1 MRWTDEQAR
10 AIGARGES
18 LLLSA
23 AAGSGKTTVLVERVL
38 RLILDD
44 GADIDRMLVVTFT
57 RAAASDMRA
66 KLSERMNA
74 LAAEGDARC
83 RDQLIRLERAS
94 ITTLHAF
101 CADFLR
107 AHFEV
112 AGVDPAFRVLDDAAR
127 QQLMDEALDEALEDA
142 YAQPAEALRALDYGR
157 GPKDV
162 RALAESLCR
171 ALEERPEPEQWLARA
186 VSPDGMIPE
195 WMAELVRA
203 AHRAIDEASVALG
216 EAAAVPGCPPHYL
229 SAVQADLSSLAKM
242 REIDEYDPLLRAI
255 QDFKPARASG
265 GRRGEVTDEEAV
277 EAVKALRDRAKSAL
291 KGVKMLDH
299 PAAQAIADARAQAPQ
314 LAELGRLAASA
325 SERFEQKKA
334 ERAGLTYAD
343 LERRT
348 LIALRDEETSRAV
361 REQFDYVF
369 VDEYQDTSDI
379 QEAIVS
385 RVARPDNLFMVGDV
399 KQSIYRFRMAEPRL
413 FIEKYARFRAGDG
426 GQLLPLT
433 RNFRSKPAVLEFVN
447 AIFERAMTGGD
458 AEIEYDALAR
468 LNPGLDASDPG
479 QPVEIHLLERA
490 AQEGEAV
497 DETVA
502 EMRAAEREGLFIARR
517 IRQMMREDST
527 LRYRDFAI
535 LTRSKTSAFTPM
547 LPMLLAEG
555 LPAYADGAAGYF
567 DAPEIALALAMLRLI
582 ANRRSDVELIAVLHS
597 PAVGL
602 SAEELAQIRIG
613 ARNVPFVDAAWKCA
627 YGVTLAD
634 SERPPREAEEKGAEP
649 SVPAGGASAE
659 IVPDGDDSA
668 LSSPEDALS
677 DGNAPA
683 ASAAGDALSD
693 GDTPA
698 SRAPED
704 ACSDGDDPVSSAA
717 KDAYSDG
724 NDSPSSSPALPDD
737 ELARRLRRFFD
748 QLESWRLRAGAV
760 GLGELVRAVL
770 DESGFYIYAGALP
783 GGAQRQANLDRLADA
798 ADAFDT
804 DVSGSL
810 VRFLSHTERL
820 RARGDGD
827 AAHLLGEN
835 DDVVRMMT
843 VHKSKGLEFRVVFGA
858 QLEKGYGGARAEL
871 LSAHRDLGIGIHH
884 FDPELRTK
892 RRTLAQSAIAARRSR
907 EDAAEELRILYVL
920 LTRARERLILVGSV
934 RGAERAERRWNALS
948 RAVFASNSHLDVLM
962 AARAAI
968 LRDGADPHSTVTLH
982 PAGELSAES
991 PGRPDPRARFD
1002 EILAEPGRFDGAAL
1016 EAEMRW
1022 QYPDPLGS
1030 AKPLKLTV
1038 SGLLRELEGP
1048 SQLPDLP
1055 ERPQFMAEEAP
1066 GRMTAAERG
1075 TAYHRAMQLIDL
1087 RALDGLDGRPLA
1099 DAIRA
1104 RLDEAVSRRLMTE
1117 AQREA
1122 VHPARLAEF
1131 LQSPVGQ
1138 RLRSAETV
1146 KREWPFNA
1154 LVRADEALS
1163 PAEAGRF
1170 AGEELLVQGT
1180 IDCCFIEDGAWI
1192 LLDYKTD
1199 RSGDLDALRD
1209 HYRAQLS
1216 VYALALERITGIPVR
1231 QRLLC
1236 LLASN
1241 AVLEV

>member
-203 AHRAIDEASVALG
+203 AHRAIDEASVALR

-314 LAELGRLAASA
+314 LAELGRLAANA

-517 IRQMMREDST
+517 IRQMMREDPT

-535 LTRSKTSAFTPM
+535 LTRSKSSAFTPM
-547 LPMLLAEG
+547 LPILLAEG

-567 DAPEIALALAMLRLI
+567 DAPEIALALAMLKLI

-613 ARNVPFVDAAWKCA
+613 ARNVPFVDAAWKRA

-634 SERPPREAEEKGAEP
+634 SERPLREAE
-649 SVPAGGASAE
+649 GGEMESGEAK
-659 IVPDGDDSA
+659 PG
-668 LSSPEDALS
+668 
-677 DGNAPA
+677 
-683 ASAAGDALSD
+683 AAGDVLSKGNNPSSD
-693 GDTPA
+693 AKKDVFSNEDDPA
-698 SRAPED
+698 SGLAEEIL
-704 ACSDGDDPVSSAA
+704 SEGD
-717 KDAYSDG
+717 
-724 NDSPSSSPALPDD
+724 DSPSSSPALPDD

-798 ADAFDT
+798 ADAFDA

-934 RGAERAERRWNALS
+934 RGAERAGRRWNALS

-1022 QYPDPLGS
+1022 RYPDPLGS
-1030 AKPLKLTV
+1030 ARPLKLTV

-1087 RALDGLDGRPLA
+1087 RALDGLDGRLLA

-1122 VHPARLAEF
+1122 VRPSRLAEF

-1138 RLRSAETV
+1138 RLRRAETV

>member
-203 AHRAIDEASVALG
+203 AHRAIDEASVALR

-314 LAELGRLAASA
+314 LAELGRLAANA

-479 QPVEIHLLERA
+479 QSVEIHLLERA

-517 IRQMMREDST
+517 IRQMMREDPT

-535 LTRSKTSAFTPM
+535 LTRSKASAFTPM

-567 DAPEIALALAMLRLI
+567 DAPEIALALAMLKLI

-613 ARNVPFVDAAWKCA
+613 ARNVPFVDAAWKRA

-634 SERPPREAEEKGAEP
+634 SERPPSEAE
-649 SVPAGGASAE
+649 GGEMESGEAK
-659 IVPDGDDSA
+659 PG
-668 LSSPEDALS
+668 
-677 DGNAPA
+677 
-683 ASAAGDALSD
+683 AAGDVLSN
-693 GDTPA
+693 GDNPSSDATKDVFSNEDDPA
-698 SRAPED
+698 SGLAEEIL
-704 ACSDGDDPVSSAA
+704 SEGD
-717 KDAYSDG
+717 
-724 NDSPSSSPALPDD
+724 DSPSSSPALPDD
-737 ELARRLRRFFD
+737 ELARQLRRFFD

-798 ADAFDT
+798 ADAFDA

-934 RGAERAERRWNALS
+934 RGAERAGRRWNALS

-991 PGRPDPRARFD
+991 LGRPDPRARFD

-1022 QYPDPLGS
+1022 RYPDPLGS

-1117 AQREA
+1117 VQREA
-1122 VHPARLAEF
+1122 VRPSRLAEF

-1138 RLRSAETV
+1138 RLRRAETV

>member
-291 KGVKMLDH
+291 KGMKMLDH

-348 LIALRDEETSRAV
+348 LIALQDEETSRAV

-517 IRQMMREDST
+517 IRQMMREDPT

-535 LTRSKTSAFTPM
+535 LTRSKSSAFTPM

-613 ARNVPFVDAAWKCA
+613 ARNVPFVDAAWKRA

-634 SERPPREAEEKGAEP
+634 SERPLREAE
-649 SVPAGGASAE
+649 GGEMESGEAK
-659 IVPDGDDSA
+659 PG
-668 LSSPEDALS
+668 
-677 DGNAPA
+677 
-683 ASAAGDALSD
+683 AAGDVLSKGNNPSSD
-693 GDTPA
+693 ATKDVFSNEDDPA
-698 SRAPED
+698 SGLAEEIL
-704 ACSDGDDPVSSAA
+704 SEGD
-717 KDAYSDG
+717 
-724 NDSPSSSPALPDD
+724 DSPSSSPALPDD

-760 GLGELVRAVL
+760 GLGELVRTVL

-798 ADAFDT
+798 ADAFDA

-858 QLEKGYGGARAEL
+858 QLEKGYGGARAVL

-934 RGAERAERRWNALS
+934 RGAERAGRRWNALS

-1087 RALDGLDGRPLA
+1087 RALDGLDGRSLA

-1122 VHPARLAEF
+1122 VRPSRLAEF

-1138 RLRSAETV
+1138 RLRRAETV

-1163 PAEAGRF
+1163 PVEAGRF

>member
-291 KGVKMLDH
+291 KGMKMLDH

-348 LIALRDEETSRAV
+348 LIALQDEETSRAV

-517 IRQMMREDST
+517 IRQMMREDPT

-535 LTRSKTSAFTPM
+535 LTRSKSSAFTPM

-567 DAPEIALALAMLRLI
+567 DAPEIALALAMLKLI

-613 ARNVPFVDAAWKCA
+613 ARNVPFVDAAWKRA

-634 SERPPREAEEKGAEP
+634 SERPPSEAE
-649 SVPAGGASAE
+649 GGEMESGEAK
-659 IVPDGDDSA
+659 PG
-668 LSSPEDALS
+668 
-677 DGNAPA
+677 
-683 ASAAGDALSD
+683 AAGDVLFNGDNPSSD
-693 GDTPA
+693 ATKDVFSNEDDPA
-698 SRAPED
+698 SGLAEEIL
-704 ACSDGDDPVSSAA
+704 SEGD
-717 KDAYSDG
+717 
-724 NDSPSSSPALPDD
+724 DSPSSSPALPDD

-798 ADAFDT
+798 ADAFDA

-934 RGAERAERRWNALS
+934 RGAERAGRRWNALS
-948 RAVFASNSHLDVLM
+948 RAIFASNSHLDVLM

-1002 EILAEPGRFDGAAL
+1002 EILAEPDRFDGAAL

-1030 AKPLKLTV
+1030 ARPLKLTV

-1087 RALDGLDGRPLA
+1087 RALDGLDGRLLA

-1104 RLDEAVSRRLMTE
+1104 RLDEGVSRRLMTE

-1122 VHPARLAEF
+1122 VRPSRLAEF

-1138 RLRSAETV
+1138 RLRRAETV

>member
-142 YAQPAEALRALDYGR
+142 YAQPTEALRALDYGR

-203 AHRAIDEASVALG
+203 AHRAIDEASVALR

-314 LAELGRLAASA
+314 LAELGRLATNA

-385 RVARPDNLFMVGDV
+385 RMARPDNLFMVGDV

-517 IRQMMREDST
+517 IRQMMREDPT

-535 LTRSKTSAFTPM
+535 LTRSKSSAFTPM

-567 DAPEIALALAMLRLI
+567 DAPEIALALAMLKLI

-613 ARNVPFVDAAWKCA
+613 ARNVPFVDAAWKRA

-634 SERPPREAEEKGAEP
+634 SERPPSEAE
-649 SVPAGGASAE
+649 GGEMESGEAK
-659 IVPDGDDSA
+659 PG
-668 LSSPEDALS
+668 
-677 DGNAPA
+677 
-683 ASAAGDALSD
+683 AAGDVLSKGNNPSSD
-693 GDTPA
+693 AKKDVFSNEDDPA
-698 SRAPED
+698 SGLAEEIL
-704 ACSDGDDPVSSAA
+704 SEGDNP
-717 KDAYSDG
+717 
-724 NDSPSSSPALPDD
+724 PSGSPALPDD

-798 ADAFDT
+798 ADAFDA

-934 RGAERAERRWNALS
+934 RGAERAGRRWNALS

-1087 RALDGLDGRPLA
+1087 RALDGLDGRLLA

-1138 RLRSAETV
+1138 RLRRAETV

>member
-517 IRQMMREDST
+517 IRQMMREDPT

-535 LTRSKTSAFTPM
+535 LTRSKSSAFTPM

-567 DAPEIALALAMLRLI
+567 DAPEIALALAMLKLI

-613 ARNVPFVDAAWKCA
+613 ARNVPFVDAAWKRA

-634 SERPPREAEEKGAEP
+634 SERPPREAE
-649 SVPAGGASAE
+649 GGEMESGEAK
-659 IVPDGDDSA
+659 PG
-668 LSSPEDALS
+668 
-677 DGNAPA
+677 
-683 ASAAGDALSD
+683 AAGDVLSNGNNLSSD
-693 GDTPA
+693 ATKDVFSNEDDPA
-698 SRAPED
+698 SGLAEEIL
-704 ACSDGDDPVSSAA
+704 SEGD
-717 KDAYSDG
+717 
-724 NDSPSSSPALPDD
+724 DSPSSSPALPDD

-798 ADAFDT
+798 ADAFDA

-934 RGAERAERRWNALS
+934 RGAERAGRRWNALS

-1087 RALDGLDGRPLA
+1087 RALDGLDGRSLA

-1122 VHPARLAEF
+1122 VRPSRLAEF

-1138 RLRSAETV
+1138 RLRRAETV

>member
-255 QDFKPARASG
+255 QDFRPARASG

-314 LAELGRLAASA
+314 LAELGRLAANA

-385 RVARPDNLFMVGDV
+385 RMARPDNLFMVGDV

-517 IRQMMREDST
+517 IRQMMREDPT

-535 LTRSKTSAFTPM
+535 LTRSKSSAFTPM

-613 ARNVPFVDAAWKCA
+613 ARNVPFVDAAWKRA

-634 SERPPREAEEKGAEP
+634 SERPPREAE
-649 SVPAGGASAE
+649 GGEMESGEAK
-659 IVPDGDDSA
+659 PG
-668 LSSPEDALS
+668 
-677 DGNAPA
+677 
-683 ASAAGDALSD
+683 AAGDVLSNGNNLSSD
-693 GDTPA
+693 ATKDVFSNEDDPA
-698 SRAPED
+698 SGLAEEIL
-704 ACSDGDDPVSSAA
+704 SEGD
-717 KDAYSDG
+717 
-724 NDSPSSSPALPDD
+724 DSPSSSPALPDD

-798 ADAFDT
+798 ADAFDA

-934 RGAERAERRWNALS
+934 RGAERAGRRWNALS

-1002 EILAEPGRFDGAAL
+1002 EILAEPDRFDGAAL

-1030 AKPLKLTV
+1030 ARPLKLTV

-1087 RALDGLDGRPLA
+1087 RALDGLDGRSLA

-1104 RLDEAVSRRLMTE
+1104 RLDEGVSRRLMTE

-1131 LQSPVGQ
+1131 LQNPVGQ
-1138 RLRSAETV
+1138 RLRRAETV

>member
-203 AHRAIDEASVALG
+203 AHRAIDEASVALR

-255 QDFKPARASG
+255 QDFRPARASG

-314 LAELGRLAASA
+314 LAELGRLAANA

-385 RVARPDNLFMVGDV
+385 RMARPDNLFMVGDV

-517 IRQMMREDST
+517 IRQMMREDPT

-535 LTRSKTSAFTPM
+535 LTRSKSSAFTPM

-613 ARNVPFVDAAWKCA
+613 ARNVPFVDAAWKRA

-634 SERPPREAEEKGAEP
+634 SERPPREAE
-649 SVPAGGASAE
+649 GGEMESGEAK
-659 IVPDGDDSA
+659 PG
-668 LSSPEDALS
+668 
-677 DGNAPA
+677 
-683 ASAAGDALSD
+683 AAGDVLSNGNNLSSD
-693 GDTPA
+693 ATKDVFSNEDDPA
-698 SRAPED
+698 SGLAEEIL
-704 ACSDGDDPVSSAA
+704 SEGD
-717 KDAYSDG
+717 
-724 NDSPSSSPALPDD
+724 DSPSSSPALPDD

-858 QLEKGYGGARAEL
+858 QIEKGYGGARAEL

-934 RGAERAERRWNALS
+934 RGAERAGRRWNALS

-1002 EILAEPGRFDGAAL
+1002 EILAEPDRFDGAAL

-1030 AKPLKLTV
+1030 ARPLKLTV

-1087 RALDGLDGRPLA
+1087 RALDGLDGRSLA

-1131 LQSPVGQ
+1131 LQNPVGQ
-1138 RLRSAETV
+1138 RLRRAETV

>member
-203 AHRAIDEASVALG
+203 AHRAIDEASVALR

-255 QDFKPARASG
+255 QDFRPARASG

-299 PAAQAIADARAQAPQ
+299 PAAQAIADARAQRPQ
-314 LAELGRLAASA
+314 LCELGRLATAA
-325 SERFEQKKA
+325 AARFEEKKR

-348 LIALRDEETSRAV
+348 LDALRDDGVARAAQ
-361 REQFDYVF
+361 EAFDYVF
-369 VDEYQDTSDI
+369 IDEYQDTSDI
-379 QEAIVS
+379 QEAIIS
-385 RVARPDNLFMVGDV
+385 RVARADNRFMVGDV

-413 FIEKYARFRAGDG
+413 FIEKYDRFRAGCG
-426 GQLLPLT
+426 GTLLPLT

-517 IRQMMREDST
+517 IRQMMREDPT

-535 LTRSKTSAFTPM
+535 LTRSKSSAFTPM

-613 ARNVPFVDAAWKCA
+613 ARNVPFVDAAWKRA

-634 SERPPREAEEKGAEP
+634 SERPP
-649 SVPAGGASAE
+649 
-659 IVPDGDDSA
+659 
-668 LSSPEDALS
+668 
-677 DGNAPA
+677 
-683 ASAAGDALSD
+683 
-693 GDTPA
+693 
-698 SRAPED
+698 
-704 ACSDGDDPVSSAA
+704 
-717 KDAYSDG
+717 
-724 NDSPSSSPALPDD
+724 
-737 ELARRLRRFFD
+737 ARR
-748 QLESWRLRAGAV
+748 
-760 GLGELVRAVL
+760 
-770 DESGFYIYAGALP
+770 
-783 GGAQRQANLDRLADA
+783 
-798 ADAFDT
+798 
-804 DVSGSL
+804 
-810 VRFLSHTERL
+810 
-820 RARGDGD
+820 
-827 AAHLLGEN
+827 
-835 DDVVRMMT
+835 
-843 VHKSKGLEFRVVFGA
+843 
-858 QLEKGYGGARAEL
+858 
-871 LSAHRDLGIGIHH
+871 
-884 FDPELRTK
+884 
-892 RRTLAQSAIAARRSR
+892 
-907 EDAAEELRILYVL
+907 
-920 LTRARERLILVGSV
+920 
-934 RGAERAERRWNALS
+934 RAERWNPGKRNPVRPGMFFPMEITCRLTRQKMSFPTKMIRHLAWQRKSFPKEMIRRPVRLRFPTTS
-948 RAVFASNSHLDVLM
+948 SPGGFAGSSTSSNRGGCARARSGWASWCAPCSTRAAFTSTPARCP
-962 AARAAI
+962 AARSA
-968 LRDGADPHSTVTLH
+968 RPTSTGWPT
-982 PAGELSAES
+982 P
-991 PGRPDPRARFD
+991 P
-1002 EILAEPGRFDGAAL
+1002 
-1016 EAEMRW
+1016 MRST
-1022 QYPDPLGS
+1022 P
-1030 AKPLKLTV
+1030 
-1038 SGLLRELEGP
+1038 
-1048 SQLPDLP
+1048 
-1055 ERPQFMAEEAP
+1055 MC
-1066 GRMTAAERG
+1066 
-1075 TAYHRAMQLIDL
+1075 
-1087 RALDGLDGRPLA
+1087 
-1099 DAIRA
+1099 
-1104 RLDEAVSRRLMTE
+1104 
-1117 AQREA
+1117 
-1122 VHPARLAEF
+1122 PAR
-1131 LQSPVGQ
+1131 S
-1138 RLRSAETV
+1138 SA
-1146 KREWPFNA
+1146 F
-1154 LVRADEALS
+1154 
-1163 PAEAGRF
+1163 
-1170 AGEELLVQGT
+1170 
-1180 IDCCFIEDGAWI
+1180 
-1192 LLDYKTD
+1192 
-1199 RSGDLDALRD
+1199 
-1209 HYRAQLS
+1209 
-1216 VYALALERITGIPVR
+1216 
-1231 QRLLC
+1231 
-1236 LLASN
+1236 
-1241 AVLEV
+1241 

>member
-255 QDFKPARASG
+255 QDFRPARASG

-348 LIALRDEETSRAV
+348 LIALQDEETSRAV

-517 IRQMMREDST
+517 IRQMMREDPT

-535 LTRSKTSAFTPM
+535 LTRSKSSAFTPM

-613 ARNVPFVDAAWKCA
+613 ARNVPFVDAAWKRA

-634 SERPPREAEEKGAEP
+634 SERPLREAE
-649 SVPAGGASAE
+649 GGEMESGEAK
-659 IVPDGDDSA
+659 PG
-668 LSSPEDALS
+668 
-677 DGNAPA
+677 
-683 ASAAGDALSD
+683 AAGDVLSKGNNPSSD
-693 GDTPA
+693 ATKDVFSNEDDPA
-698 SRAPED
+698 SGLAEEIL
-704 ACSDGDDPVSSAA
+704 SEGD
-717 KDAYSDG
+717 
-724 NDSPSSSPALPDD
+724 DSPSSSPALPDD

-798 ADAFDT
+798 ADAFDA

-934 RGAERAERRWNALS
+934 RGAERAGRRWNALS

-1002 EILAEPGRFDGAAL
+1002 EILAEPDRFDGAAL

-1087 RALDGLDGRPLA
+1087 RALDGLDGRSLA

-1122 VHPARLAEF
+1122 VRPSRLAEF

-1138 RLRSAETV
+1138 RLRRAETV

>member
-479 QPVEIHLLERA
+479 QTVEIHLLERA

-517 IRQMMREDST
+517 IRQMMREDPT

-535 LTRSKTSAFTPM
+535 LTRSKSSAFTPM

-567 DAPEIALALAMLRLI
+567 DAPEIALALAMLKLI

-613 ARNVPFVDAAWKCA
+613 ARNVPFVDAAWKRA

-634 SERPPREAEEKGAEP
+634 SERPLREAE
-649 SVPAGGASAE
+649 GGEMESGEAK
-659 IVPDGDDSA
+659 PG
-668 LSSPEDALS
+668 
-677 DGNAPA
+677 
-683 ASAAGDALSD
+683 AAGDVLSNGNNPSSD
-693 GDTPA
+693 ATKDVFSNEDDPA
-698 SRAPED
+698 SGLAEEIL
-704 ACSDGDDPVSSAA
+704 SEGDNP
-717 KDAYSDG
+717 
-724 NDSPSSSPALPDD
+724 PSSSPALPDD

-798 ADAFDT
+798 ADAFDA

-934 RGAERAERRWNALS
+934 RGAERAGRRWNALS

-1030 AKPLKLTV
+1030 ARPLKLTV

-1087 RALDGLDGRPLA
+1087 RALDGLDGRLLA

-1122 VHPARLAEF
+1122 VRPSRLAEF

-1138 RLRSAETV
+1138 RLRRAETV

>member
-203 AHRAIDEASVALG
+203 AHRAIDEASVALR

-255 QDFKPARASG
+255 QDFRPARASG

-314 LAELGRLAASA
+314 LAELGRLAANA

-385 RVARPDNLFMVGDV
+385 RMARPDNLFMVGDV

-517 IRQMMREDST
+517 IRQMMREDPT

-535 LTRSKTSAFTPM
+535 LTRSKSSAFTPM

-613 ARNVPFVDAAWKCA
+613 ARNVPFVDAAWKRA

-634 SERPPREAEEKGAEP
+634 SERPPREAE
-649 SVPAGGASAE
+649 GGEMESGEAK
-659 IVPDGDDSA
+659 PG
-668 LSSPEDALS
+668 
-677 DGNAPA
+677 
-683 ASAAGDALSD
+683 AAGDVLSNGNNLSSD
-693 GDTPA
+693 ATKDVFSNEDDPA
-698 SRAPED
+698 SGLAEEIL
-704 ACSDGDDPVSSAA
+704 SEGD
-717 KDAYSDG
+717 
-724 NDSPSSSPALPDD
+724 DSPSSSPALPDD

-934 RGAERAERRWNALS
+934 RGAERAGRRWNALS

-1002 EILAEPGRFDGAAL
+1002 EILAEPDRFDGAAL

-1030 AKPLKLTV
+1030 ARPLKLTV

-1087 RALDGLDGRPLA
+1087 RALDGLDGRSLA

-1131 LQSPVGQ
+1131 LQNPVGQ
-1138 RLRSAETV
+1138 RLRRAETV

>member
-203 AHRAIDEASVALG
+203 AHRAIDEASVALR

-314 LAELGRLAASA
+314 LAELGRLAANA

-479 QPVEIHLLERA
+479 QSVEIHLLERA

-517 IRQMMREDST
+517 IRQMMREDPT

-535 LTRSKTSAFTPM
+535 LTRSKASAFTPM

-567 DAPEIALALAMLRLI
+567 DAPEIALALAMLKLI

-613 ARNVPFVDAAWKCA
+613 ARNVPFVDAAWKRA

-634 SERPPREAEEKGAEP
+634 SERPPSEAE
-649 SVPAGGASAE
+649 GGEMESGEAK
-659 IVPDGDDSA
+659 PG
-668 LSSPEDALS
+668 
-677 DGNAPA
+677 
-683 ASAAGDALSD
+683 AAGDVLSN
-693 GDTPA
+693 GDNPSSDATKDVFSNEDDPA
-698 SRAPED
+698 SGLAEEIL
-704 ACSDGDDPVSSAA
+704 SEGD
-717 KDAYSDG
+717 
-724 NDSPSSSPALPDD
+724 DSPSSSPALPDD
-737 ELARRLRRFFD
+737 ELARQLRRFFD

-798 ADAFDT
+798 ADAFDA

-934 RGAERAERRWNALS
+934 RGAERAGRRWNALS

-991 PGRPDPRARFD
+991 LGRPDPRARFD

-1117 AQREA
+1117 VQREA
-1122 VHPARLAEF
+1122 VRPSRLAEF

-1138 RLRSAETV
+1138 RLRRAETV

>member
-203 AHRAIDEASVALG
+203 AHRAIDEASVALR

-314 LAELGRLAASA
+314 LAELGRLAANA

-517 IRQMMREDST
+517 IRQMMREDPT

-535 LTRSKTSAFTPM
+535 LTRSKSSAFTPM

-567 DAPEIALALAMLRLI
+567 DAPEIALALAMLKLI

-613 ARNVPFVDAAWKCA
+613 ARNVPFVDAAWKRA

-634 SERPPREAEEKGAEP
+634 SERPLREAE
-649 SVPAGGASAE
+649 GGEMESGEAK
-659 IVPDGDDSA
+659 PG
-668 LSSPEDALS
+668 
-677 DGNAPA
+677 
-683 ASAAGDALSD
+683 AAGDVLSKGNNPSSD
-693 GDTPA
+693 ATKDVFSNEDDPA
-698 SRAPED
+698 SGLAEEIL
-704 ACSDGDDPVSSAA
+704 SEGDDP
-717 KDAYSDG
+717 
-724 NDSPSSSPALPDD
+724 PSGSPALPDD

-798 ADAFDT
+798 ADAFDA

-934 RGAERAERRWNALS
+934 RGAERAGRRWNALS
-948 RAVFASNSHLDVLM
+948 RAIFASNSHLDVLM

-1002 EILAEPGRFDGAAL
+1002 EILAEPDRFDGAAL

-1022 QYPDPLGS
+1022 RYPDPLGS

-1122 VHPARLAEF
+1122 VRPSRLAEF

-1138 RLRSAETV
+1138 RLRRAETV

>member
-203 AHRAIDEASVALG
+203 AHRAIDEASVALR

-255 QDFKPARASG
+255 QDFRPARASG

-314 LAELGRLAASA
+314 LAELGRLAANA

-385 RVARPDNLFMVGDV
+385 RMARPDNLFMVGDV

-517 IRQMMREDST
+517 IRQMMREDPT

-535 LTRSKTSAFTPM
+535 LTRSKSSAFTPM

-613 ARNVPFVDAAWKCA
+613 ARNVPFVDAAWKRA

-634 SERPPREAEEKGAEP
+634 SERPPREAE
-649 SVPAGGASAE
+649 GGEMESGEAK
-659 IVPDGDDSA
+659 PG
-668 LSSPEDALS
+668 
-677 DGNAPA
+677 
-683 ASAAGDALSD
+683 AAGDVLSNGNNLSSD
-693 GDTPA
+693 ATKDVFSNEDDPA
-698 SRAPED
+698 SGLAEEIL
-704 ACSDGDDPVSSAA
+704 SEGD
-717 KDAYSDG
+717 
-724 NDSPSSSPALPDD
+724 DSPSSSPALPDD

-843 VHKSKGLEFRVVFGA
+843 VHKSKGLEFRA
-858 QLEKGYGGARAEL
+858 QIEKGYGGARAEL

-934 RGAERAERRWNALS
+934 RGAERAGRRWNALS

-1002 EILAEPGRFDGAAL
+1002 EILAEPDRFDGAAL

-1030 AKPLKLTV
+1030 ARPLKLTV

-1087 RALDGLDGRPLA
+1087 RALDGLDGRSLA

-1131 LQSPVGQ
+1131 LQNPVGQ
-1138 RLRSAETV
+1138 RLRRAETV

>member
-203 AHRAIDEASVALG
+203 AHRAIDEASVALR

-255 QDFKPARASG
+255 QAFKPARASG

-314 LAELGRLAASA
+314 LAELGRLAANA

-517 IRQMMREDST
+517 IRQMMREDPT

-535 LTRSKTSAFTPM
+535 LTRSKSSAFTPM

-567 DAPEIALALAMLRLI
+567 DAPEIALALAMLKLI

-613 ARNVPFVDAAWKCA
+613 ARNVPFVDAAWKRA

-634 SERPPREAEEKGAEP
+634 SERPLREAE
-649 SVPAGGASAE
+649 GGEMESGEAK
-659 IVPDGDDSA
+659 PG
-668 LSSPEDALS
+668 
-677 DGNAPA
+677 
-683 ASAAGDALSD
+683 AAGDVLSKGNNPSSD
-693 GDTPA
+693 ATKDVFSNEDDPA
-698 SRAPED
+698 SGLAEEIL
-704 ACSDGDDPVSSAA
+704 SEGD
-717 KDAYSDG
+717 
-724 NDSPSSSPALPDD
+724 DSPSSSPALPDD

-798 ADAFDT
+798 ADAFDA

-810 VRFLSHTERL
+810 IRFLSHTERL

-934 RGAERAERRWNALS
+934 RGAERAGRRWNALS

-1002 EILAEPGRFDGAAL
+1002 EILAEPDRFDGAAL

-1122 VHPARLAEF
+1122 VRPSRLAEF

-1138 RLRSAETV
+1138 RLRRAETV

>member
-203 AHRAIDEASVALG
+203 AHRAIDEASVALR

-314 LAELGRLAASA
+314 LAELGRLAANA

-479 QPVEIHLLERA
+479 QSVEIHLLERA

-517 IRQMMREDST
+517 IRQMMREDPT

-535 LTRSKTSAFTPM
+535 LTRSKASAFTPM

-567 DAPEIALALAMLRLI
+567 DAPEIALALAMLKLI

-613 ARNVPFVDAAWKCA
+613 ARNVPFVDAAWKRA

-634 SERPPREAEEKGAEP
+634 SERPPSEAE
-649 SVPAGGASAE
+649 GGEMESGEAK
-659 IVPDGDDSA
+659 PG
-668 LSSPEDALS
+668 
-677 DGNAPA
+677 
-683 ASAAGDALSD
+683 AAGDVLSN
-693 GDTPA
+693 GDNPSSDATKDVFSNEDDPA
-698 SRAPED
+698 SGLAEEIL
-704 ACSDGDDPVSSAA
+704 SEGD
-717 KDAYSDG
+717 
-724 NDSPSSSPALPDD
+724 DSPSSSPVLPDD

-798 ADAFDT
+798 ADAFDA

-858 QLEKGYGGARAEL
+858 QLEKGYGGARAVL

-934 RGAERAERRWNALS
+934 RGAERAGRRWNALS

-1002 EILAEPGRFDGAAL
+1002 EILAEPDRFDGAAL

-1030 AKPLKLTV
+1030 ARPLKLTV

-1087 RALDGLDGRPLA
+1087 RALDGLDGRSLA

-1122 VHPARLAEF
+1122 VRPSRLAEF

-1138 RLRSAETV
+1138 RLRRAETV

-1199 RSGDLDALRD
+1199 RSGDLDALRA

>member
-1 MRWTDEQAR
+1 M
-10 AIGARGES
+10 
-18 LLLSA
+18 
-23 AAGSGKTTVLVERVL
+23 
-38 RLILDD
+38 
-44 GADIDRMLVVTFT
+44 
-57 RAAASDMRA
+57 
-66 KLSERMNA
+66 
-74 LAAEGDARC
+74 
-83 RDQLIRLERAS
+83 
-94 ITTLHAF
+94 
-101 CADFLR
+101 
-107 AHFEV
+107 
-112 AGVDPAFRVLDDAAR
+112 
-127 QQLMDEALDEALEDA
+127 
-142 YAQPAEALRALDYGR
+142 
-157 GPKDV
+157 
-162 RALAESLCR
+162 
-171 ALEERPEPEQWLARA
+171 
-186 VSPDGMIPE
+186 
-195 WMAELVRA
+195 
-203 AHRAIDEASVALG
+203 
-216 EAAAVPGCPPHYL
+216 
-229 SAVQADLSSLAKM
+229 
-242 REIDEYDPLLRAI
+242 
-255 QDFKPARASG
+255 
-265 GRRGEVTDEEAV
+265 
-277 EAVKALRDRAKSAL
+277 
-291 KGVKMLDH
+291 
-299 PAAQAIADARAQAPQ
+299 
-314 LAELGRLAASA
+314 
-325 SERFEQKKA
+325 
-334 ERAGLTYAD
+334 
-343 LERRT
+343 
-348 LIALRDEETSRAV
+348 
-361 REQFDYVF
+361 
-369 VDEYQDTSDI
+369 
-379 QEAIVS
+379 
-385 RVARPDNLFMVGDV
+385 
-399 KQSIYRFRMAEPRL
+399 
-413 FIEKYARFRAGDG
+413 
-426 GQLLPLT
+426 
-433 RNFRSKPAVLEFVN
+433 
-447 AIFERAMTGGD
+447 
-458 AEIEYDALAR
+458 
-468 LNPGLDASDPG
+468 
-479 QPVEIHLLERA
+479 
-490 AQEGEAV
+490 
-497 DETVA
+497 
-502 EMRAAEREGLFIARR
+502 
-517 IRQMMREDST
+517 
-527 LRYRDFAI
+527 
-535 LTRSKTSAFTPM
+535 
-547 LPMLLAEG
+547 
-555 LPAYADGAAGYF
+555 
-567 DAPEIALALAMLRLI
+567 
-582 ANRRSDVELIAVLHS
+582 
-597 PAVGL
+597 
-602 SAEELAQIRIG
+602 
-613 ARNVPFVDAAWKCA
+613 
-627 YGVTLAD
+627 
-634 SERPPREAEEKGAEP
+634 
-649 SVPAGGASAE
+649 
-659 IVPDGDDSA
+659 
-668 LSSPEDALS
+668 
-677 DGNAPA
+677 
-683 ASAAGDALSD
+683 
-693 GDTPA
+693 
-698 SRAPED
+698 
-704 ACSDGDDPVSSAA
+704 
-717 KDAYSDG
+717 
-724 NDSPSSSPALPDD
+724 
-737 ELARRLRRFFD
+737 
-748 QLESWRLRAGAV
+748 
-760 GLGELVRAVL
+760 L

-798 ADAFDT
+798 ADAFDA

-810 VRFLSHTERL
+810 VRFLRHTERL

-934 RGAERAERRWNALS
+934 RGAERAGRRWNALS

-1002 EILAEPGRFDGAAL
+1002 EILAEPDRFDGAAL

-1087 RALDGLDGRPLA
+1087 RALDGLDGRSLA

-1216 VYALALERITGIPVR
+1216 VYALALERITGILVR

>member
-83 RDQLIRLERAS
+83 CDQLIRLERAS

-203 AHRAIDEASVALG
+203 AHRAIDEASVALR

-517 IRQMMREDST
+517 IRQMMREDPT

-535 LTRSKTSAFTPM
+535 LTRSKSSAFTPM

-567 DAPEIALALAMLRLI
+567 DAPEIALALAMLKLI

-613 ARNVPFVDAAWKCA
+613 ARNVPFVDAAWKRA

-634 SERPPREAEEKGAEP
+634 SERPPSEAE
-649 SVPAGGASAE
+649 GGEMESGEAK
-659 IVPDGDDSA
+659 PG
-668 LSSPEDALS
+668 
-677 DGNAPA
+677 
-683 ASAAGDALSD
+683 AAGDVLSKGNNPSSD
-693 GDTPA
+693 AKKDVFSNEDDPA
-698 SRAPED
+698 SGLAEEIL
-704 ACSDGDDPVSSAA
+704 SEGDNP
-717 KDAYSDG
+717 
-724 NDSPSSSPALPDD
+724 PSGSPALPDD

-798 ADAFDT
+798 ADAFDA

-934 RGAERAERRWNALS
+934 RGAERAGRRWNALS

-1087 RALDGLDGRPLA
+1087 RALDGLDGRLLA

-1138 RLRSAETV
+1138 RLRRAETV

>member
-186 VSPDGMIPE
+186 VSPAGMIPE

-517 IRQMMREDST
+517 IRQMMREDPT

-535 LTRSKTSAFTPM
+535 LTRSKSSAFTPM

-567 DAPEIALALAMLRLI
+567 DAPEIALALAMLKLI

-613 ARNVPFVDAAWKCA
+613 ARNVPFVDAAWKRA

-634 SERPPREAEEKGAEP
+634 SERPLREAE
-649 SVPAGGASAE
+649 GGEMESGEAK
-659 IVPDGDDSA
+659 PG
-668 LSSPEDALS
+668 
-677 DGNAPA
+677 
-683 ASAAGDALSD
+683 AAGDVLSNGNNPSSD
-693 GDTPA
+693 ATKDVFSNEDDPA
-698 SRAPED
+698 SGLAEEIL
-704 ACSDGDDPVSSAA
+704 SEGDNP
-717 KDAYSDG
+717 
-724 NDSPSSSPALPDD
+724 PSSSPALPDD

-934 RGAERAERRWNALS
+934 RGAERAGRRWNALS

-1087 RALDGLDGRPLA
+1087 RALDGLDGRLLA

-1122 VHPARLAEF
+1122 VRPSRLAEF

-1138 RLRSAETV
+1138 RLRRAETV

>member
-203 AHRAIDEASVALG
+203 AHRAIDEASVALR

-314 LAELGRLAASA
+314 LAELGRLAANA

-468 LNPGLDASDPG
+468 LNPSLDASDPG

-517 IRQMMREDST
+517 IRQMMREDPT

-535 LTRSKTSAFTPM
+535 LTRSKSSAFTPM

-567 DAPEIALALAMLRLI
+567 DAPEIALALAMLKLI

-613 ARNVPFVDAAWKCA
+613 ARNVPFVDAAWKRA

-634 SERPPREAEEKGAEP
+634 SERPPREAE
-649 SVPAGGASAE
+649 GGEMESGEAK
-659 IVPDGDDSA
+659 PG
-668 LSSPEDALS
+668 
-677 DGNAPA
+677 
-683 ASAAGDALSD
+683 AAGDVLSNGNNLSSD
-693 GDTPA
+693 ATKDVFSNEDDPA
-698 SRAPED
+698 SGLAEEIL
-704 ACSDGDDPVSSAA
+704 SEGD
-717 KDAYSDG
+717 
-724 NDSPSSSPALPDD
+724 DSPSSSPALPDD

-798 ADAFDT
+798 ADAFDA

-934 RGAERAERRWNALS
+934 RGAERAGRRWNALS

-1087 RALDGLDGRPLA
+1087 RALDGLDGRSLA

-1122 VHPARLAEF
+1122 VRPSRLAEF

-1138 RLRSAETV
+1138 RLRRAETV

>member
-142 YAQPAEALRALDYGR
+142 YAQPTEALRALDYGR

-203 AHRAIDEASVALG
+203 AHRAIDEASVALR

-242 REIDEYDPLLRAI
+242 REIDEFDPLLRAI

-517 IRQMMREDST
+517 IRQMMREDPT

-535 LTRSKTSAFTPM
+535 LTRSKSSAFTPM

-567 DAPEIALALAMLRLI
+567 DAPEIALALAMLKLI

-613 ARNVPFVDAAWKCA
+613 ARNVPFVDAAWKRA

-634 SERPPREAEEKGAEP
+634 SERPPSEAE
-649 SVPAGGASAE
+649 GGEMESGEAK
-659 IVPDGDDSA
+659 PG
-668 LSSPEDALS
+668 
-677 DGNAPA
+677 
-683 ASAAGDALSD
+683 AAGDVLSKGNNPSSD
-693 GDTPA
+693 AKKDVFSNEDDPA
-698 SRAPED
+698 SGLAEEIL
-704 ACSDGDDPVSSAA
+704 SEGDNP
-717 KDAYSDG
+717 
-724 NDSPSSSPALPDD
+724 PSGSPALPDD

-798 ADAFDT
+798 ADAFDA

-843 VHKSKGLEFRVVFGA
+843 VHNSKGLEFRVVFGA

-934 RGAERAERRWNALS
+934 RGAERAGRRWNALS

-1002 EILAEPGRFDGAAL
+1002 EILAEPDRFDGAAL

-1022 QYPDPLGS
+1022 RYPDPLGS
-1030 AKPLKLTV
+1030 ARPLKLTV

-1087 RALDGLDGRPLA
+1087 RALDGLDGRLLA

-1122 VHPARLAEF
+1122 VRPSRLAEF

-1138 RLRSAETV
+1138 RLRRAETV

>member
-142 YAQPAEALRALDYGR
+142 YAQPTEALRALDYGR

-203 AHRAIDEASVALG
+203 AHRAIDEASVALR

-242 REIDEYDPLLRAI
+242 REIDEFDPLLRAI

-517 IRQMMREDST
+517 IRQMMREDPT

-535 LTRSKTSAFTPM
+535 LTRSKSSAFTPM

-567 DAPEIALALAMLRLI
+567 DAPEIALALAMLKLI

-613 ARNVPFVDAAWKCA
+613 ARNVPFVDAAWKRA

-634 SERPPREAEEKGAEP
+634 SERPLREAE
-649 SVPAGGASAE
+649 GGEMESGEAK
-659 IVPDGDDSA
+659 PG
-668 LSSPEDALS
+668 
-677 DGNAPA
+677 
-683 ASAAGDALSD
+683 AAGDVLSKGNNPSSD
-693 GDTPA
+693 AKKDVFSNEDDPA
-698 SRAPED
+698 SGLAEEIL
-704 ACSDGDDPVSSAA
+704 SEGDNP
-717 KDAYSDG
+717 
-724 NDSPSSSPALPDD
+724 PSGSPALPDD

-798 ADAFDT
+798 ADAFDA

-843 VHKSKGLEFRVVFGA
+843 VHNSKGLEFRVVFGA

-934 RGAERAERRWNALS
+934 RGAERAGRRWNALS

-1002 EILAEPGRFDGAAL
+1002 EILAEPDRFDGAAL

-1022 QYPDPLGS
+1022 RYPDPLGS
-1030 AKPLKLTV
+1030 ARPLKLTV

-1087 RALDGLDGRPLA
+1087 RALDGLDGRSLA

-1122 VHPARLAEF
+1122 VRPSRLAEF

-1138 RLRSAETV
+1138 RLRRAETV

>member
-203 AHRAIDEASVALG
+203 AHRAIDEASVALR

-291 KGVKMLDH
+291 KGMKMLDH

-348 LIALRDEETSRAV
+348 LIALQDEETSRAV

-517 IRQMMREDST
+517 IRQMMREDPT

-535 LTRSKTSAFTPM
+535 LTRSKSSAFTPM

-567 DAPEIALALAMLRLI
+567 DAPEIALALAMLKLI

-613 ARNVPFVDAAWKCA
+613 ARNVPFVDAAWKRA

-634 SERPPREAEEKGAEP
+634 SERPLREAE
-649 SVPAGGASAE
+649 GGEMESGEAK
-659 IVPDGDDSA
+659 PG
-668 LSSPEDALS
+668 
-677 DGNAPA
+677 
-683 ASAAGDALSD
+683 AAGDVLSNGNNPSSD
-693 GDTPA
+693 ATKDVFSNEDDPA
-698 SRAPED
+698 SGLAEEIL
-704 ACSDGDDPVSSAA
+704 SEGDNP
-717 KDAYSDG
+717 
-724 NDSPSSSPALPDD
+724 PSSSPALPDD

-798 ADAFDT
+798 ADAFDA

-934 RGAERAERRWNALS
+934 RGAERAGRRWNALS

-1022 QYPDPLGS
+1022 RYPDPLGS
-1030 AKPLKLTV
+1030 ARPLKLTV

-1087 RALDGLDGRPLA
+1087 RALDGLDGRLLA

-1122 VHPARLAEF
+1122 VRPSRLAEF

-1138 RLRSAETV
+1138 RLRRAETV

>member
-203 AHRAIDEASVALG
+203 AHRAIDEASVALR

-517 IRQMMREDST
+517 IRQMMREDPT

-535 LTRSKTSAFTPM
+535 LTRSKSSAFTPM

-602 SAEELAQIRIG
+602 SAEALAQIRIG
-613 ARNVPFVDAAWKCA
+613 ARNVPFVDAAWKRA

-634 SERPPREAEEKGAEP
+634 SERPLREAE
-649 SVPAGGASAE
+649 GGEMESGEAK
-659 IVPDGDDSA
+659 PG
-668 LSSPEDALS
+668 
-677 DGNAPA
+677 
-683 ASAAGDALSD
+683 AAGDVLSKGNNPSSD
-693 GDTPA
+693 AKKDVFSNEDDPA
-698 SRAPED
+698 SGLAEEIL
-704 ACSDGDDPVSSAA
+704 SEGDNP
-717 KDAYSDG
+717 
-724 NDSPSSSPALPDD
+724 PSGSPALPDD

-798 ADAFDT
+798 ADAFDA

-934 RGAERAERRWNALS
+934 RGAERAGRRWNALS

-1002 EILAEPGRFDGAAL
+1002 EILAEPDRFDGAAL

-1030 AKPLKLTV
+1030 ARPLKLTV

-1087 RALDGLDGRPLA
+1087 RALDGLDGRLLA

-1122 VHPARLAEF
+1122 VRPSRLAEF

-1138 RLRSAETV
+1138 RLRRAETV